1 MVILATELGGSR
13 PGAVLPLAN
22 QWRKVRG
29 ELEESANGGR
39 EFGRSGIGG
48 TSVHSAKLLGPISGS
63 DRRGLGRGQGVRGSD
78 LDMGR
83 GLARLGSARVL
94 FRRLGD
100 VVMTRAIDRGLP
112 WNADQ
117 GRALSV
123 RQL

>member
-1 MVILATELGGSR
+1 
-13 PGAVLPLAN
+13 
-22 QWRKVRG
+22 
-29 ELEESANGGR
+29 
-39 EFGRSGIGG
+39 
-48 TSVHSAKLLGPISGS
+48 
-63 DRRGLGRGQGVRGSD
+63 
-78 LDMGR
+78 MGR
-83 GLARLGSARVL
+83 GFARLGSARVL